1 MDAECIK
8 EQEERELIEVRNL
21 VKDYGS
27 HLAVDHLSF
36 TINDGQIYGFLGPN
50 GAGKSTTMN
59 IMTGYIGASSGDVLI
74 NGHNILEDGEEAKKC
89 IGYLPELPPLYVDMT
104 VEEQLLFAAELK
116 KIPKKERNE
125 AVCQVME
132 LARLVDVKGRLIR
145 NLSKGYRQRVGL
157 AQAVLG
163 FPPVIILDE
172 PTVGLDPKQ
181 IIEIRDTIR
190 KLGQKHT
197 VILSSHILSEVSAV
211 CDHIMI
217 INKGKLIA
225 SDTPENLERQM
236 AGTAGMELLV
246 KGGSEQILKIL
257 ETIPQAADI
266 LVQESGEEGISRV
279 TFRIST
285 EEEEGGEDIR
295 ETIFFAFAGQRL
307 PILSMQATK
316 ASLEEVFL
324 ELTGEGETEV
334 IETGEGPE
342 TDDFEEEPSEADFK
356 EEDADGEGAE
366 E

>member
-1 MDAECIK
+1 M
-8 EQEERELIEVRNL
+8 IEVRNL
-21 VKDYGS
+21 VKDYSG

-59 IMTGYIGASSGDVLI
+59 IMTGYIGATEGDVLI

-104 VEEQLLFAAELK
+104 VEEQLQFAAELK
-116 KIPKKERNE
+116 KVPKKERNE
-125 AVCQVME
+125 AVYEVME
-132 LARLVDVKGRLIR
+132 LAKLVEVKGRLIR

-190 KLGQKHT
+190 RLGQKHT

-217 INKGKLIA
+217 IDKGRLIA

-246 KGGSEQILKIL
+246 KGTEEQILEIL
-257 ETIPQAADI
+257 EAIPQAAG
-266 LVQESGEEGISRV
+266 VSVRESGEEGINRAV
-279 TFRIST
+279 LRICT
-285 EEEEGGEDIR
+285 DAEEKEDGEDIR
-295 ETIFFAFAGQRL
+295 ETIFFAFADQRI

-324 ELTGEGETEV
+324 ELTGEGTAEGMETNENL
-334 IETGEGPE
+334 E
-342 TDDFEEEPSEADFK
+342 TDDFEGELLKADFK
-356 EEDADGEGAE
+356 EETEDGEGDE